1 MILDIKICHQRV
13 TMGSGDA
20 DTKLLCYSGMKGFPP
35 PVFSALCAELP
46 GQAIQLYKTNCNIW
60 LRPNSPLGL
69 VLKYIDN
76 SSKYKIA
83 NNTKGFTAVIH
94 FNNK

>member
-13 TMGSGDA
+13 TMGSRDA
-20 DTKLLCYSGMKGFPP
+20 DTKLLCYSRMKGFSPL
-35 PVFSALCAELP
+35 VFSALCAELP
-46 GQAIQLYKTNCNIW
+46 GQAIQLYKRNCNIW

-69 VLKYIDN
+69 VLYMNN

-83 NNTKGFTAVIH
+83 NNTKGFTAAIH